1 MRGSSRAA
9 ATASREAFTGALAAG
24 ASRSRLAEELFAVV
38 GVLDGNA
45 TLRRAVADPSREG
58 AQKAALAEQLFAG
71 KVSAETLVVLKGVVG
86 QRWSTE
92 RDLTDTLESYA
103 VETIIA
109 SAETAN
115 RADRVED
122 ELFHFE
128 RIVAAD
134 EPLRGALGDQTVPAD
149 KRAAL
154 VESLL
159 SGKVADETLALAR
172 QAVTAPRG
180 RRFDRT
186 IAGYLDTAS
195 ARREQ
200 QTATVTSA
208 VPLTEDDRAR
218 LTEGLAA
225 IYGGRVH
232 INTVVDP
239 RVLGGV
245 KVEIGDEVIDGT
257 IMRKLDGARR
267 AMGAS

>member
-9 ATASREAFTGALAAG
+9 AAGSREAFTGALAAT
-24 ASRSRLAEELFAVV
+24 ASRSELAQELFGVV
-38 GVLDGNA
+38 GVIDGNA
-45 TLRRAVADPSREG
+45 TLRRALADPSREG
-58 AQKAALAEQLFAG
+58 AEKAALAERLFGG

-92 RDLTDTLESYA
+92 RDLSDTLEAYGIES
-103 VETIIA
+103 IIA
-109 SAETAN
+109 SAETAG
-115 RADRVED
+115 REDRVED

-128 RIVAAD
+128 RIVAAN

-154 VESLL
+154 VDSLL

-186 IAGYLDTAS
+186 VSSYLETAS
-195 ARREQ
+195 ARRDQ

-208 VPLTEDDRAR
+208 VPLT
-218 LTEGLAA
+218 
-225 IYGGRVH
+225 
-232 INTVVDP
+232 
-239 RVLGGV
+239 
-245 KVEIGDEVIDGT
+245 
-257 IMRKLDGARR
+257 ARR
-267 AMGAS
+267 PRASGCGTFVDLRRQGPRQHPRRPSGPGRRQGRDR

>member
-9 ATASREAFTGALAAG
+9 AAASREAFTGALASTG
-24 ASRSRLAEELFAVV
+24 SRSQLAQELFGVV
-38 GVLDGNA
+38 GVIDGNA
-45 TLRRAVADPSREG
+45 TLRRALADPSREG
-58 AQKAALAEQLFAG
+58 ADKAALAERLFAG

-92 RDLTDTLESYA
+92 RDLSDTLEAYG

-109 SAETAN
+109 SAEAAE
-115 RADRVED
+115 REDRVED

-128 RIVAAD
+128 RIVAAN
-134 EPLRGALGDQTVPAD
+134 EPLRAALGDETVPAG
-149 KRAAL
+149 KRADL
-154 VESLL
+154 VDSLL
-159 SGKVADETLALAR
+159 AGKVADETLALAR
-172 QAVTAPRG
+172 QAVIAPRG

-186 IAGYLDTAS
+186 VDSYLETAA

-208 VPLTEDDRAR
+208 LPLTADDRER
-218 LTEGLAA
+218 LAAGLSA
-225 IYGGRVH
+225 IYGGKVH
-232 INTVVDP
+232 VNTIVDP

-257 IMRKLDGARR
+257 IMHKLDGARR
-267 AMGAS
+267 AMGA